1 MKHGYERFHQYPK
14 GSTLWLHIRCYD
26 EKVTEGDL
34 LHLFDKH
41 FDRNSEFGREY
52 FCGSVHSMIELILR
66 EVSYSCKFPEMLD
79 KHSREVEI
87 LQRRLYEQNT
97 CTRRVMEKNKKL
109 QEHLQDATI
118 KIKELTKLCQ
128 PFIEE
133 ENSSFQ
139 NEEEAFD
146 KDIYLKDNEVSTSN
160 SDIDSDVNQSND
172 DMNGEDIPSKILCCK
187 RCGRHCS
194 SSQRLKSHEDNCDG
208 FDKKQCKVCL
218 KSFVRAI
225 DCKKHILKCDG
236 LNNRQCK
243 ICLKIFTTRQSKHEH
258 IKHAKCFPRTQVGVR
273 NAPTPILIIQQM

>member
-172 DMNGEDIPSKILCCK
+172 DMNGEDNKKCSKCARVFSRVKIK
-187 RCGRHCS
+187 IEHENNCS
-194 SSQRLKSHEDNCDG
+194 GVNAL
-208 FDKKQCKVCL
+208 QCEMCMRV
-218 KSFVRAI
+218 
-225 DCKKHILKCDG
+225 
-236 LNNRQCK
+236 
-243 ICLKIFTTRQSKHEH
+243 FTTRQAKH
-258 IKHAKCFPRTQVGVR
+258 KHKLYVKCVPLWTTR
-273 NAPTPILIIQQM
+273 I